1 MPAMEKRERF
11 LAIWKLKSS
20 YLEYKKVKSSD
31 QPDTPRPA
39 DFTSK
44 RSWESAVFLWRTA
57 IREAT
62 EAPLKDLEGSQK
74 FDISPFQ

>member
-11 LAIWKLKSS
+11 VAIWKMKSS
-20 YLEYKKVKSSD
+20 YLEYKKVKTSD

-62 EAPLKDLEGSQK
+62 PKNLEGSERK
-74 FDISPFQ
+74 NVEPFQ

>member
-1 MPAMEKRERF
+1 MKT
-11 LAIWKLKSS
+11 
-20 YLEYKKVKSSD
+20 SD
-31 QPDTPRPA
+31 QPDAPRPA

-62 EAPLKDLEGSQK
+62 EATPKNLEGSEILTLNL
-74 FDISPFQ
+74 FNELA

>member
-11 LAIWKLKSS
+11 VAIWKMKSS
-20 YLEYKKVKSSD
+20 YLEYKKVKTSD

-62 EAPLKDLEGSQK
+62 EATPKNLEGSEN
-74 FDISPFQ
+74 FDVEPFQ

>member
-11 LAIWKLKSS
+11 VAICKMKSS
-20 YLEYKKVKSSD
+20 YLEYKKVKTSD

-44 RSWESAVFLWRTA
+44 RSWESAVFCGVLQSVKLMKPRPKT
-57 IREAT
+57 
-62 EAPLKDLEGSQK
+62 
-74 FDISPFQ
+74 